1 MRRLI
6 VFCVLCFVAAGVS
19 LAQDDDF
26 REIGPVTEA
35 VLERGAL
42 NCGVNGEVVGFSLQ
56 TEDGEYVGFDVD
68 ICRSVAAA
76 ILGDADAVNYIPLLA
91 GDRAAAI
98 IEGRIDLLSRNTT
111 WTLGRDTQW
120 RATFGPTIF
129 YDGQGLM
136 AFEDDDYLFLEDFE
150 GKTIC
155 TNSGTTTENN
165 ISDEMDAIDVEFTLV
180 TFESFDEVMEAF
192 NNRECDAVTSDV
204 SQLLSHRFRQDDPE
218 QYMILP
224 QVISKEPL
232 GPVMSESDPQFADI
246 VTWVV
251 FGLIQAEE
259 YGISSENIEE
269 ILSDPDMDVDIMR
282 FLGQTE
288 DSQVGQFLGLEN
300 DFMVDVISQ
309 VGNYGEIFDRNL
321 AQLGLQRGYNN
332 LWLVGGLL
340 YSPPWR

>member
-6 VFCVLCFVAAGVS
+6 LLGLLWLLP
-19 LAQDDDF
+19 LATSMAQEEDF
-26 REIGPVTEA
+26 REIGPVTQA
-35 VLERGAL
+35 VIDRGAL
-42 NCGVNGEVVGFSLQ
+42 NCGVNGDVVGFSLA
-56 TEDGEYVGFDVD
+56 TETGYVGFDVD
-68 ICRSVAAA
+68 ICRAVAAA

-91 GDRAAAI
+91 SERAAAI
-98 IEGRIDLLSRNTT
+98 MTGQVDLLSRNTT

-120 RATFGPTIF
+120 RATFGPTVF

-136 AFEDDDYLFLEDFE
+136 AFAEDGYLFLEDFE

-155 TNSGTTTENN
+155 TNAGTTTESN
-165 ISDEMDAIDVEFTLV
+165 IRDEMDAIGVSFNLV
-180 TFESFDEVMEAF
+180 TFPSFDEVLDAF
-192 NNRECDAVTSDV
+192 NARECDAVTSDV
-204 SQLLSHRFRQDDPE
+204 SQLLSHRFRQEDPE

-259 YGISSENIEE
+259 YGIDSQNIDD
-269 ILSDPDMDVDIMR
+269 ILADPETDIDILR

-288 DSQVGQFLGLEN
+288 DSQVGLFLGLRN
-300 DFMVDVISQ
+300 DFMVDVIRQ
-309 VGNYGEIFDRNL
+309 VGNYAEIFERNL
-321 AQLGLQRGYNN
+321 APLGLQRGYNN